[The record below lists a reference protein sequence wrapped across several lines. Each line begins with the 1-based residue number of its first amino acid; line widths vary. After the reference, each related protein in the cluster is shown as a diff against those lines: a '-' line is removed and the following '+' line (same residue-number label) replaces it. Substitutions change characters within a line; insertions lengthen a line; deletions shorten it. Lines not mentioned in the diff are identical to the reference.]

1 MASKENHDIC
11 WLKPIVTERTN
22 FICCLLLIPRSH
34 SNAIKKD
41 ILAMT
46 TIEKALAKQK
56 LAKQAETASNEKETM
71 NSSKTSSIPFETSPI
86 TTLSKD
92 KIILNGDRL
101 NERGF
106 IYSPDSAHHIQEEF
120 RHIKRKLLNNAFGL
134 ASKTL
139 NNSNLIMVSSS
150 HPNEGK
156 TYVAINLALSIA
168 LEQDKT
174 VLLIDADVLRPSL
187 HRELEFDSKKGLL
200 EYLLAEVESLSDII
214 YSTNI
219 DNLKLVPAGKPH
231 HLTNELLAS
240 ERMESLA
247 KELAERYPDRI
258 VIFDCPPV
266 LGVTET
272 PVLSDLVGQA
282 LIVVEESKTK
292 TDDVKS
298 ALNQLNSDIA
308 LGLVMNKTIRSKK
321 DIYGY
326 YGYGYGRKNQ

>member
-1 MASKENHDIC
+1 MS
-11 WLKPIVTERTN
+11 
-22 FICCLLLIPRSH
+22 
-34 SNAIKKD
+34 
-41 ILAMT
+41 

-56 LAKQAETASNEKETM
+56 LAQQVKLANATGTENSTDVRPSEATITVAPTAPKQA
-71 NSSKTSSIPFETSPI
+71 NSSNKE
-86 TTLSKD
+86 

-106 IYSPDSAHHIQEEF
+106 IYGSDSTHHIQEEF

-139 NNSNLIMVSSS
+139 HNSNLIMVSSS

-187 HRELEFDSKKGLL
+187 HRELEFDSKRGLL
-200 EYLLAEVESLSDII
+200 EYLLAEVPSLSDII

-240 ERMESLA
+240 ERMENLA

-258 VIFDCPPV
+258 VIFDCPPI

-292 TDDVKS
+292 TDDVKTAVS
-298 ALNQLNSDIA
+298 QLNSDIA

-321 DIYGY
+321 EAYGY